1 MTKPVETYVIRHK
14 VTGEFLTVPSGKSSW
29 KAVGH
34 AKNAWS
40 TFGGCNYYSAEY
52 NLNRCNQLGVAPL
65 PAKDWKGNL
74 VEGCYEFPK
83 FDQQDVY
90 EIVKLKHESETVLG
104 EATRLLTMCLGR
116 CDYQVQ
122 EQIEAFLKK
131 QENRD

>member
-29 KAVGH
+29 RAVGH

-40 TFGGCNYYSAEY
+40 TCGVYWAEK
-52 NLNRCNQLGVAPL
+52 LGVELISEPSRWN
-65 PAKDWKGNL
+65 PNYK
-74 VEGCYEFPK
+74 VFPK

-90 EIVKLKHESETVLG
+90 EIVKLKHDSETVLG

-131 QENRD
+131 QETRD